1 MDHCD
6 FQGLR
11 DGMNH
16 CDFQNLRDVV
26 DHCHFQ
32 GLRDLMDCCAD
43 GKEDKKR
50 PRFPEGNI
58 CQVSVPWLLF
68 SLLWQNPRLKHLT
81 ERSVSLI
88 NSQWESYNDGRAGL
102 LASLL
107 HSREAELRQEI
118 TSVCNSLGPTHT
130 GVFPLA
136 KLNPLK
142 FQYSS
147 KVMLLARDKV
157 FKPSRYFPIKPPFL
171 YRRIMMCV
179 GTCSTGS
186 QMSPGVRVKART
198 EKLWSLRL
206 EKTSDPGRWIRLHAD
221 M

>member
-1 MDHCD
+1 M
-6 FQGLR
+6 
-11 DGMNH
+11 
-16 CDFQNLRDVV
+16 
-26 DHCHFQ
+26 
-32 GLRDLMDCCAD
+32 
-43 GKEDKKR
+43 
-50 PRFPEGNI
+50 
-58 CQVSVPWLLF
+58 
-68 SLLWQNPRLKHLT
+68 
-81 ERSVSLI
+81 
-88 NSQWESYNDGRAGL
+88 

-130 GVFPLA
+130 GVFPPA

-157 FKPSRYFPIKPPFL
+157 FKPSRHFPIKPPFL
-171 YRRIMMCV
+171 YRRTMMCV

-221 M
+221 I